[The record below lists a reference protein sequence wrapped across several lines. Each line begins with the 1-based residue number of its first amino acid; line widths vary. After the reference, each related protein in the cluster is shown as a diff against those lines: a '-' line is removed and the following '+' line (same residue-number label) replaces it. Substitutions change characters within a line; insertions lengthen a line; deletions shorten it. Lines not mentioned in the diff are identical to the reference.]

1 MTTLSFDEDGVDV
14 EYQGTEFRLPK
25 TLIENATDKPYNT
38 VTDHEIL
45 KIIEKNPTLN
55 DNPKQ
60 VKDILESPQR

>member
-25 TLIENATDKPYNT
+25 TLIENATDKPYHT

-45 KIIEKNPTLN
+45 KLVEKNPTLN

-60 VKDILESPQR
+60 IKDILESPQR